1 MCLSGLFLPQGVM
14 TLSVLVTLELAWML
28 QNGFTIIVYHRLLNR
43 RQEGLSRLRMTLA
56 FLIFFMWPRP
66 WSLGRQWEGAS
77 KQRQC
82 SFECI
87 STFMHV
93 CLVCQNEEAELL
105 ASFFPQ
111 IQHYTI
117 IDPSLQLTARFVP
130 NQFLSSSS
138 DPLAVFLPPSAFPF
152 YHFSHYPIVSLL
164 PPLIPSYLTA

>member
-1 MCLSGLFLPQGVM
+1 MALPSLF
-14 TLSVLVTLELAWML
+14 TTD
-28 QNGFTIIVYHRLLNR
+28 LLNR

-66 WSLGRQWEGAS
+66 WSLGRQWKGAS
-77 KQRQC
+77 KHRHC

-93 CLVCQNEEAELL
+93 CAWSARMKKLSFLP
-105 ASFFPQ
+105 SFFPQ

-130 NQFLSSSS
+130 NQFPSSSS

-152 YHFSHYPIVSLL
+152 FHFLHYPIVSLL
-164 PPLIPSYLTA
+164 PPLIPSYLTP